1 MKEEITKSGLLR
13 VYSKSE
19 FSELYKVN
27 WKTIKKW
34 LGIEKVKELDLDSR
48 GRTLNPKT
56 VYEMFCLIGLPNG
69 Q

>member
-19 FSELYKVN
+19 FSQLYLVH

-34 LGIEKVKELDLDSR
+34 VGKEKVEELSLDSR
-48 GRTLNPKT
+48 DRTLNPKT
-56 VYEMFCLIGLPNG
+56 VYEIFCVIGLPNG
-69 Q
+69 G